1 MWATVIRKQDF
12 PTATVEVARPESQ
25 KGPAE
30 HSRERNALLVAPQ
43 HTPVPSACA
52 LDAKEASLKHVS
64 LRWPIKESEGQDMRA
79 LGSGEICVSHPKEG
93 LSRGR
98 S

>member
-1 MWATVIRKQDF
+1 MEA
-12 PTATVEVARPESQ
+12 ARPESR

-30 HSRERNALLVAPQ
+30 HSRERNVLLIAPQ
-43 HTPVPSACA
+43 HAPVPSACA
-52 LDAKEASLKHVS
+52 LDAKEAALKRVS
-64 LRWPIKESEGQDMRA
+64 LRWPIKESKGQDMRA

-93 LSRGR
+93 LSHGR